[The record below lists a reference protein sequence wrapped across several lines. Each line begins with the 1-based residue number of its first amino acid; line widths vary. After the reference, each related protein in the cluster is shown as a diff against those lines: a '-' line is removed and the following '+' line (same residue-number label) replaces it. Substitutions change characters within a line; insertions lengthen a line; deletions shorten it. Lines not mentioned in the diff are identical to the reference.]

1 MTDDL
6 ATNYERAGFS
16 GRLPFG
22 RRPALL
28 LIDIVMVVFTRVT
41 YQVDGL
47 DGGLFFRKGPA
58 LRAFLQGSRTG
69 LKVDRSEASKAFF
82 FEKKKQ
88 KTFVS
93 AVADLSGERATAQSK
108 VFWSFFAKKDCL
120 LSMRKRPCW
129 LVSHTRLERFRH
141 VASGAGG

>member
-82 FEKKKQ
+82 FEKRSKKLSSPLSRTYPASARQRSQ
-88 KTFVS
+88 KFFGPF
-93 AVADLSGERATAQSK
+93 LQKRTAC
-108 VFWSFFAKKDCL
+108 FL
-120 LSMRKRPCW
+120 
-129 LVSHTRLERFRH
+129 
-141 VASGAGG
+141 